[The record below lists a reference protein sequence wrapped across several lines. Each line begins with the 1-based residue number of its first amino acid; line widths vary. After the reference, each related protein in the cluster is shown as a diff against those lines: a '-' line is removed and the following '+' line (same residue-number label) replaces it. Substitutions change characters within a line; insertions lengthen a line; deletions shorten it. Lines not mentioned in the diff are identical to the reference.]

1 MTLQSDIA
9 AAKRWWRSRTIWL
22 GAHLVAAAPLLEYA
36 RDHSQLLHGYIGEAD
51 GAVSFAL
58 GALIIWL
65 RNRTTT
71 PIGKPAD
78 PTDQAGA

>member
-22 GAHLVAAAPLLEYA
+22 GAHLVAAAPLLQYA
-36 RDHSQLLHGYIGEAD
+36 RDNSQLLHHYIGEAD

-78 PTDQAGA
+78 STDQAGA